1 MTRDAWECSSG
12 PWQAQNRRSI
22 LIGKAILDPN
32 CPIRRHPTR
41 SHGPTRNSS
50 NWHSSPPGV
59 SCRNRSNNPRVTT
72 LALSTSCST
81 DMCPSVCIYYDKT
94 DEGGISPLRL
104 RRLRLADSP
113 TLLHQ
118 RSDHCSA
125 RILSSPASRIP
136 HNHSD
141 ARTSYNSD
149 HSVVC
154 RRSVLFA
161 TQSSPNTILIVC

>member
-12 PWQAQNRRSI
+12 QWQVQNRRSI

-50 NWHSSPPGV
+50 DWHSSPPGV

-72 LALSTSCST
+72 LALSPSCST

-118 RSDHCSA
+118 RSDNRSR
-125 RILSSPASRIP
+125 RILPDNIPRIP
-136 HNHSD
+136 HNHLD
-141 ARTSYNSD
+141 PRTRRNSD
-149 HSVVC
+149 PSIV
-154 RRSVLFA
+154 RMRFVLFA
-161 TQSSPNTILIVC
+161 AKPSQNTILIVR